1 MLCPFSLTL
10 LLISPLALFTFSLL
24 PEGPEPPVMPKAEAP
39 ELIENEL
46 ILDVRTEG
54 DRIAVLVDGRECTLE
69 ELPVLLKPMA
79 QQNPDRCV
87 RIRAAADVPHERMK
101 KLVCICLEAG
111 FSNLIFSANFNLQ
124 EQ

>member
-1 MLCPFSLTL
+1 M
-10 LLISPLALFTFSLL
+10 LLISPLALFSFSLL
-24 PEGPEPPVMPKAEAP
+24 PVEGKPPVMPKAEAP

-46 ILDVRTEG
+46 ILDVRKEG
-54 DRIAVLVDGRECTLE
+54 DRIAVRVDGRECTLE

-111 FSNLIFSANFNLQ
+111 FSLIFSANFNLQ

>member
-10 LLISPLALFTFSLL
+10 LLISPLALFTFFLL

-46 ILDVRTEG
+46 ILDVRKEG
-54 DRIAVLVDGRECTLE
+54 DRIAVRVDGRECTLE
-69 ELPVLLKPMA
+69 ELPVLLKPLA

-87 RIRAAADVPHERMK
+87 RIRGVGEMPHERMK
-101 KLVCICLEAG
+101 LISICIEAG
-111 FSNLIFSANFNLQ
+111 FTNLIFSANFNLQ

>member
-24 PEGPEPPVMPKAEAP
+24 PVEGEPPVMPKAEAP
-39 ELIENEL
+39 EPIENEL
-46 ILDVRTEG
+46 VLDVRMEG
-54 DRIAVLVDGRECTLE
+54 DRIGIRVDGRECTLE

-79 QQNPDRCV
+79 QQNPDRSV
-87 RIRAAADVPHERMK
+87 RIRGAADMPRERME
-101 KLVCICLEAG
+101 LVRICLEAG
-111 FSNLIFSANFNLQ
+111 FTNLIFSANFNLQ

>member
-24 PEGPEPPVMPKAEAP
+24 PVEGESPVMPKAEVPAP
-39 ELIENEL
+39 IENEL

-54 DRIAVLVDGRECTLE
+54 DRIGIRVDGRECTLE

-79 QQNPDRCV
+79 QQNPDRSV
-87 RIRAAADVPHERMK
+87 RIRGVEDMPSERME
-101 KLVCICLEAG
+101 LVRICLEAG
-111 FSNLIFSANFNLQ
+111 FTNLIFSANFNLQ